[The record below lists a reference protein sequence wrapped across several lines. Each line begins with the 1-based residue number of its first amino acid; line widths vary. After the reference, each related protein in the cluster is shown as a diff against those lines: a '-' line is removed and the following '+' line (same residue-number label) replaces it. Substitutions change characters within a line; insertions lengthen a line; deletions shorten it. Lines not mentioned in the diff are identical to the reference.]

1 MVIVP
6 LTLAEARRFVADHH
20 RHNEPPIGHR
30 FSIGLR
36 DDARRCIRCWQP
48 VDLAALPDIDRRE
61 YAISALCPE
70 CFAAIFPEEDA

>member
-1 MVIVP
+1 M
-6 LTLAEARRFVADHH
+6 TLPRLLAFQLWGRTAADARR
-20 RHNEPPIGHR
+20 
-30 FSIGLR
+30 
-36 DDARRCIRCWQP
+36 ARRCIRCWQP